1 MSLQP
6 DGLGLIGVF
15 LGCHSVIRGV
25 HWGVIGVCSVTCVV
39 YNLTIELLIVSE
51 DGTQNMHMKRA
62 IGIFAQKDG

>member
-1 MSLQP
+1 MGFIWVL
-6 DGLGLIGVF
+6 

-25 HWGVIGVCSVTCVV
+25 HWGVTGVCSVTCVV

-51 DGTQNMHMKRA
+51 DGTQNMHMERA